1 MEEKNP
7 VYLRLEPEEKINIKK
22 DLLLVEM
29 SILQISKIVKEYQ
42 KLREMEFDK
51 KYEIHRKLRKTE
63 INLGKLQKS
72 VPKVKIP
79 SILKKQEHEVK
90 KIIKERVEVPQRIV
104 KNDIESQ
111 IQEIQ
116 RRLDEIDGKF

>member
-63 INLGKLQKS
+63 INLGKLQNS

-79 SILKKQEHEVK
+79 SILK
-90 KIIKERVEVPQRIV
+90 
-104 KNDIESQ
+104 
-111 IQEIQ
+111 
-116 RRLDEIDGKF
+116 